1 MIQQKLQKPNNI
13 LKKKLHFEDIKFEKK
28 KMKKRIL
35 LPLAF
40 LVIKTKRTPNLCLKK
55 KCFAEKHVDLL
66 LMGEEGKRYYVI
78 INDFNALMF
87 DDTLHCGRKLFC
99 CYCSLPFCAVEI
111 LKLHIKDCFKI
122 NGK

>member
-1 MIQQKLQKPNNI
+1 MIQKKLQKPNNI

-28 KMKKRIL
+28 KNEKKNSIAISIFGYKNKKNTQ
-35 LPLAF
+35 PMSQ
-40 LVIKTKRTPNLCLKK
+40 K

-66 LMGEEGKRYYVI
+66 LMGEEGKRCYVI

-87 DDTLHCGRKLFC
+87 DDTLHCERKLFC
-99 CYCSLPFCAVEI
+99 CYCSRPFCAVEI
-111 LKLHIKDCFKI
+111 LKRHIKDCFKI